1 MTRTS
6 FLKINGKSSSSSPA
20 KINSIW
26 AVFKDTVIRC
36 RNPFILY
43 LVAMV
48 IFGPIG
54 FLMEYPNAVN
64 RLMHAEQYSSSV
76 SMPSLAAMGL
86 LTTVGASIVIPMVIF
101 SYLDNRRALDTF
113 HALPVTR
120 GKQFLGTISAG
131 LFLLFVPFVV
141 TIPPVM
147 AVVDVMQACRETA
160 NRGDQLVWENITSA
174 FTGEYLQVTLT
185 VAVTALMFYMLMSFL
200 MFCCSTILE
209 SAGYFAIVMLGYV
222 ALVSMGMNQIGNA
235 TFGFTRN
242 GFWLTDVLL
251 RFSPLYYFISSGRR
265 LNVWPY
271 ALQIML
277 LAIVFGLLAWRRAVS
292 RKSEQ
297 AGGYIWSP
305 VYYIVAMGGSLAVGL
320 ALFRMLEGSGA
331 VFALF
336 TGSVLGILAYIIL
349 DTVRN
354 RGFKNIVRSLVTGV
368 AGVVGVGVFSVLVAV
383 TGTFGYESWL
393 PTEDDIASV
402 SISDDNFLDGFP
414 LSDAES
420 IHQVVSFHQAVLSNQ
435 KTVEDGLNLPL
446 VEYLPFEF
454 DDNQAAYAYG
464 ETTVDIEYTMKNGRI
479 ITRQYNNV
487 PLTLTRYLYQIA
499 GSTAYSCAIADQLE
513 TFSEVLPIMACEYG
527 TEGNWRYEFGIS
539 DQLGIHMSNSST
551 MPLTEQDAR
560 AFFAAMGEDF
570 RRRSEGWK
578 VNPSEQPIGQI
589 TFYVDNPAYTN
600 DTTYRSYQ
608 LYIYKSDL
616 NTVDLLEK
624 FGYYNTNNP
633 GKVNSTVSQND
644 IINYEVAVIVPE
656 DYTKA
661 AEVGDA
667 SAFHFSDERIGV
679 VSRSYDDE
687 DDVWDVK
694 DELYAASGEANPHRT
709 GEEQGMLVLNGGE
722 KVPVCQRDF
731 TVQEIEEL
739 LGEVMLIGYSDEP
752 MPVLWLDGRTYLIPE
767 ENMETVRELIFG

>member
-1 MTRTS
+1 
-6 FLKINGKSSSSSPA
+6 
-20 KINSIW
+20 
-26 AVFKDTVIRC
+26 
-36 RNPFILY
+36 
-43 LVAMV
+43 MV

-101 SYLDNRRALDTF
+101 SYLDNRRAMDTF

-147 AVVDVMQACRETA
+147 AVVDVMQACRETV

-209 SAGYFAIVMLGYV
+209 SAGYFAIVILGYI

-368 AGVVGVGVFSVLVAV
+368 AGVVGVGVFSVLVV
-383 TGTFGYESWL
+383 ITGTFGYESWL

-464 ETTVDIEYTMKNGRI
+464 ETTVDIEYTMKNGRV

-513 TFSEVLPIMACEYG
+513 TFSETLPMTAYEYG
-527 TEGNWRYEFGIS
+527 IDENWRYEFQIADQMGIY
-539 DQLGIHMSNSST
+539 LSNTTT
-551 MPLTEQDAR
+551 MPLSEQDAR
-560 AFFAAMGEDF
+560 AFLAAMGEDF

-578 VNPSEQPIGQI
+578 VSPSEQPIGQI
-589 TFYVDNPAYTN
+589 SFYVDDLDY
-600 DTTYRSYQ
+600 YSYE
-608 LYIYKSDL
+608 LYIYESDL
-616 NTVDLLEK
+616 NTLDLMEK

-633 GKVNSTVSQND
+633 GKINSTVSIND
-644 IINYEVAVIVPE
+644 IINIEAAVITPE
-656 DYTKA
+656 DYA
-661 AEVGDA
+661 AAADNGDA

-687 DDVWDVK
+687 EDVWDVK
-694 DELYAASGEANPHRT
+694 DELYAATGEVNPHRT
-709 GEEQGMLVLNGGE
+709 GKEQGMLTLSSGE
-722 KVPVCQRDF
+722 KVSVCLRDF

>member
-1 MTRTS
+1 MTRMS

-101 SYLDNRRALDTF
+101 SYLDNRRAMDTF

-120 GKQFLGTISAG
+120 GKQFLGTITAG

-141 TIPPVM
+141 AILPVM
-147 AVVDVMQACRETA
+147 AVVDIMQACAYTM
-160 NRGDQLVWENITSA
+160 NRGNELVWANISST

-251 RFSPLYYFISSGRR
+251 RFSPLYYFISSSSGRR

-271 ALQIML
+271 VLQIML

-464 ETTVDIEYTMKNGRI
+464 ETTVDIEYTMKNGRV

-513 TFSEVLPIMACEYG
+513 TFSETLPMTAYEYG
-527 TEGNWRYEFGIS
+527 IDENWRYEFQIADQMGIY
-539 DQLGIHMSNSST
+539 LSNTTT
-551 MPLTEQDAR
+551 MPLSEQDAR
-560 AFFAAMGEDF
+560 AFLAAMGEDF

-578 VNPSEQPIGQI
+578 VSPSEQPIGQI
-589 TFYVDNPAYTN
+589 SFYVDDLDY
-600 DTTYRSYQ
+600 YSYE
-608 LYIYKSDL
+608 LYIYESDL
-616 NTVDLLEK
+616 NTLDLMEK

-633 GKVNSTVSQND
+633 GKINSTVSIND
-644 IINYEVAVIVPE
+644 IINIEAAVITPE
-656 DYTKA
+656 DYA
-661 AEVGDA
+661 AAADNGDA

-687 DDVWDVK
+687 EDVWDVK
-694 DELYAASGEANPHRT
+694 DELYAATGEVNPHRT
-709 GEEQGMLVLNGGE
+709 GKEQGMLTLSSGE
-722 KVPVCQRDF
+722 KVSVCQRDF

>member
-6 FLKINGKSSSSSPA
+6 FLKINGKDSASSPA
-20 KINSIW
+20 KINSAW
-26 AVFKDTVIRC
+26 GVFKDTVIRC

-54 FLMEYPNAVN
+54 LLMEYPNLPG
-64 RLMHAEQYSSSV
+64 RLAAADTYSLSISL
-76 SMPSLAAMGL
+76 PSLAVLGL
-86 LTTVGASIVIPMVIF
+86 VTAIGASIVVPMVVF
-101 SYLDNRRALDTF
+101 SYLDNRRAMDTF

-120 GKQFLGTISAG
+120 GKMFWGNICAG
-131 LFLLFVPFVV
+131 LFLLFAPYLL
-141 TIPPVM
+141 TMPL
-147 AVVDVMQACRETA
+147 TA
-160 NRGDQLVWENITSA
+160 GITDYYDAAFGAKRNQNSFAEN
-174 FTGEYLQVTLT
+174 FDGEYLKVVLA
-185 VAVTALMFYMLMSFL
+185 VAVTALLFYALMSFL
-200 MFCCSTILE
+200 MFCCSTVLE
-209 SAGYFAIVMLGYV
+209 SAGYFAIIVLGYA
-222 ALVSMGMNQIGNA
+222 ALVSMIFQRISEA
-235 TFGFTRN
+235 TFGFSSD
-242 GFWLTDVLL
+242 GVWIYDFLK
-251 RFSPLYYFISSGRR
+251 RFSPLYYFLSG
-265 LNVWPY
+265 VYYGQFWSY
-271 ALQIML
+271 QLQMAL
-277 LAIVFGLLAWRRAVS
+277 LAVVFGLLAWRRAVA

-297 AGGYIWSP
+297 AGGFVWLP
-305 VYYIVAMGGSLAVGL
+305 VYYIAAIGGSLAIGMGAAQVFGY
-320 ALFRMLEGSGA
+320 ALSGMS
-331 VFALF
+331 VVI
-336 TGSVLGILAYIIL
+336 SVLLGMLSYIIL
-349 DTVRN
+349 DTIRH
-354 RGFKNIVRSLVTGV
+354 RGFKNIVRSLIVSAGSV
-368 AGVVGVGVFSVLVAV
+368 AGVAVFSVLVVV
-383 TGTFGYESWL
+383 TGTFGYEGWL
-393 PTEDDIASV
+393 PVEDKIESV
-402 SISDDNFLDGFP
+402 NVSDNRFTDGFA
-414 LSDAES
+414 LTDTEN
-420 IHQVVSFHQAVLSNQ
+420 IHRVVALHQAILANQ
-435 KTVEDGLNLPL
+435 TTVEDGLNQPM
-446 VEYLPFEF
+446 VEYLPYEF
-454 DDNQAAYAYG
+454 DENQAAYAYG
-464 ETTVDIEYTMKNGRI
+464 EDTVSIEYTMKNGRV

-570 RRRSEGWK
+570 RRRSGGWK